1 MTYKKH
7 KISSSFE
14 TQNYIL
20 YIKNIEIIKTF
31 ERVGIYANC

>member
-7 KISSSFE
+7 KISIPFE

-31 ERVGIYANC
+31 ERIDIYANC